1 SPSGGSNVPTNVVID
16 VGFNETLN
24 AATVNTTTASLLQ
37 NLCCSFPAVPSTV
50 SLLHGGTVVQIT
62 PSAPLQPGTFYFVQ
76 INSGLQGT
84 NGLAFPFTQNVAFF
98 GRGAGTDTVAPTIVA
113 VSPPNGAVNVGD
125 NAQVRVVF
133 SKPVNPLTVN
143 AGSIQLTG
151 GGTTAV
157 ADSISFNNN
166 NQSVVLVPHAPL

>member
-24 AATVNTTTASLLQ
+24 AATVNTTTVSLLQ

-98 GRGAGTDTVAPTIVA
+98 GTGAGTDTVAPTIVA
-113 VSPPNGAVNVGD
+113 VSPPNGGGNVGE
-125 NAQVRVVF
+125 NAQGRAGV
-133 SKPVNPLTVN
+133 SKPAKPLAVDR
-143 AGSIQLTG
+143 GSIP
-151 GGTTAV
+151 V
-157 ADSISFNNN
+157 AGRRR
-166 NQSVVLVPHAPL
+166 AA